1 MPEFD
6 DTIYTSKDILAT
18 NAEFDKVDSS
28 KRSLF
33 RDGLEIGIPIVGEIG
48 IGLTAYKDGSIRTSG
63 IVTAAQFVG
72 DGSGL
77 TNVSGGIDGIFY
89 ENNHNVTKDYT
100 VTASKNSMTAGPIT
114 IDSGATITVPSGSTL
129 TIV

>member
-89 ENNHNVTKDYT
+89 ENNQNVTKDYT

>member
-63 IVTAAQFVG
+63 IVTSAKFVG
-72 DGSGL
+72 DVSGL

-89 ENNHNVTKDYT
+89 ENNQNVTKDYT